1 MDQKKIGAFLKALR
15 QEKEMTQEQ
24 LAEQLGVSNRTIS
37 RWETGSNMP
46 DISLLVEIAEFYE
59 VSISALIHG
68 ERKSENMNEEVK
80 EVANSMADYA
90 GVEKETIIRSVRKQ
104 SLLGVCALA
113 VLVILELAIPS
124 GSSDITDMIQQYCQ
138 TLIYVTVV
146 LICCTSTGL
155 LYKLRKENREVNIP
169 KPILWVIAG
178 VVAAA
183 VAAAIRFLIAIF

>member
-90 GVEKETIIRSVRKQ
+90 AVEKETIIRSVRKQ

-113 VLVILELAIPS
+113 IPS
-124 GSSDITDMIQQYCQ
+124 GNSDIADMIQQYCQ
-138 TLIYVTVV
+138 TLIYVTVF

-155 LYKLRKENREVNIP
+155 LYKLRKGNREVNIP

-178 VVAAA
+178 VVAAP
-183 VAAAIRFLIAIF
+183 VAAAIKFLIALF